1 MFASYDR
8 LVKVSSALLMTSRF
22 YLFVGDGGFE
32 LRPCPSREDLRE
44 ELDKSEFDYYNV
56 DGDGGGDY
64 VKDHV
69 DGDDDGDDDE
79 DNLDESEFD
88 PDFDEFPDF
97 EGGETP
103 HSVIA
108 KPECFMTQDKR
119 NTSSRSPWFWKD
131 GCGHFISWEEEK
143 KFKNQCS
150 GALMNLTCSSKV
162 TIKGGAFEGDPFC
175 LTTRFKGIFRFMF
188 ILTCKKELRQKHH
201 IS

>member
-1 MFASYDR
+1 MFDPTFSATTCSSSLTRDSKPVSEGSGITNLDDHIFFLYGIFSSLDDHMFFSGSFFSLDVHMFASYDR

-56 DGDGGGDY
+56 DGDDSGDY
-64 VKDHV
+64 VEDHF
-69 DGDDDGDDDE
+69 DGDDDD

-103 HSVIA
+103 DSVIA
-108 KPECFMTQDKR
+108 KPECFITPDKR
-119 NTSSRSPWFWKD
+119 NTSSRSPWF
-131 GCGHFISWEEEK
+131 
-143 KFKNQCS
+143 
-150 GALMNLTCSSKV
+150 
-162 TIKGGAFEGDPFC
+162 
-175 LTTRFKGIFRFMF
+175 
-188 ILTCKKELRQKHH
+188 
-201 IS
+201 

>member
-1 MFASYDR
+1 MITCFFSGSFFSLDVHMFASYDR
-8 LVKVSSALLMTSRF
+8 LVKISSALLMSSRF

-56 DGDGGGDY
+56 DGDDDGDY
-64 VKDHV
+64 GDYQVDGDDNGDYGDDYV

-103 HSVIA
+103 DSVIA

-119 NTSSRSPWFWKD
+119 NTSSRSPWF
-131 GCGHFISWEEEK
+131 
-143 KFKNQCS
+143 
-150 GALMNLTCSSKV
+150 
-162 TIKGGAFEGDPFC
+162 
-175 LTTRFKGIFRFMF
+175 
-188 ILTCKKELRQKHH
+188 
-201 IS
+201 